1 MLFQQGVSVLNHVQL
16 FATPWTVAH
25 QAPVSM
31 GFSREEYWKGVPFTP
46 PGDLPNPGI
55 EPRAPSLQAHSLAAE
70 PQGKPSTRIEW
81 SEILIALW

>member
-55 EPRAPSLQAHSLAAE
+55 EPRAPAPQADSFFFLKLYIIVLVL
-70 PQGKPSTRIEW
+70 PNIKMT
-81 SEILIALW
+81 